1 MTVDFCDY
9 FWGEKNNGFDVL
21 YQNTK
26 HGQNASKELADFF
39 KESALLEESYSK
51 MQAKLASKANSAGV
65 SGTFAPVWTLL
76 RTSSERLSSIHLA
89 AVTRLAEL
97 VKEVQKFTD
106 DLHKRQKTVKEEE
119 APTMEVV
126 QSLQQ
131 LTASVLKA
139 REVYHQRAAELRRLQ
154 EAAQP
159 AKDTDKAE
167 AKLRKAAEE
176 YRALVDKHRGVRD
189 DFERKMVVS
198 CRHFQELEENYL
210 CQMKEFIDIYIK
222 LFDASCNQIREV
234 NVDLRRQCDEKT
246 VLKLLEEFALAK
258 HTGLEK
264 PAWLEFEE
272 LPAAS
277 STSVGSTP
285 DAVSESGSA
294 GVDETRSAAG
304 AAAKQG
310 DLSSW
315 QPQGTSWTS
324 GFLRGRRKREKQS
337 KSKRDNEKSDSE
349 ENHKSSPVV
358 DEEGFSIRP
367 RHETEK
373 KKRHDSFYSSSD
385 SDSDEDPTSKIHVK
399 INPLSNGGGPISASV
414 DELRTLASGL
424 TLSPANTGS
433 LRRPRHLNVGCLA
446 QSKSPTIA
454 EENSGLR
461 RSQSQQL
468 SQERPSNDLIG
479 LSFHSPTHSNQ
490 STPSGSGPRHLPS
503 AAPPAGDGDR
513 YAELSEI
520 FAESSDMPP
529 ALPPKHQAPAAAPQR
544 GATPTLSS
552 IAIPRPPS
560 RRSVEGVATMTRG
573 RQSPALSSPVSRG
586 PTPAPATAPSPSP
599 SAASGSGT
607 PRAEPVVG
615 SSRGPSPLTLGL
627 SDTVPLAVAFQEVVH
642 AYFRGSDPS
651 NIACHPVSSS
661 PSVCG
666 MQAPCHPTMARSCN
680 NHHQYHHHHH
690 HYHHYH
696 HYYQYPHQHH
706 PETEYRPPHE
716 LLSPAPYQC
725 HHIGTVPLHP
735 PSPPPY
741 QCHTTGALPP
751 YPPSYQCHSTG
762 TPPPHPP
769 SPAGALPPHPT
780 SPSPPLPLRA
790 SPAVP
795 PVFWPDVLRPDSCHN
810 PWYALVAG
818 AAARPA
824 PEPIPVA
831 ILFSEVANVHF
842 QRDGTDNRCR
852 VRMTGDTMVSF
863 PSGIVQV
870 LTSNPSPAP
879 LVFRLKNTGR
889 MENMLPN
896 RHLITQELKL
906 SGIDTAV
913 FEFRMDNLT
922 ALLRRQA
929 EKNPSASYF
938 NVDILKYEILAK
950 PGAASVPLQLVAY
963 WKCEPTHTDL
973 KVEYKYNSA
982 ALTPASALQNITVS
996 APVDGGV
1003 TAMHSKP
1010 TGKWVVETNRAMW
1023 RLQEVSPASSDQ
1035 GAGALKAR
1043 FELSGGPGSP
1053 STLAA
1058 QFSCEGSTLSGAEF
1072 QLLGS
1077 GYRVSLVKRRF
1088 VSGKYLCDSDYVES
1102 SERYAAP
1109 PGPG

>member
-304 AAAKQG
+304 AAAKQAAG
-310 DLSSW
+310 GGGPAGDDVSTSSGGPSRSAAASPDGEPTTGRPLQLRASKWDLSSW

-433 LRRPRHLNVGCLA
+433 
-446 QSKSPTIA
+446 SKSPTIA

-651 NIACHPVSSS
+651 K
-661 PSVCG
+661 
-666 MQAPCHPTMARSCN
+666 
-680 NHHQYHHHHH
+680 
-690 HYHHYH
+690 
-696 HYYQYPHQHH
+696 
-706 PETEYRPPHE
+706 
-716 LLSPAPYQC
+716 
-725 HHIGTVPLHP
+725 
-735 PSPPPY
+735 
-741 QCHTTGALPP
+741 
-751 YPPSYQCHSTG
+751 
-762 TPPPHPP
+762 
-769 SPAGALPPHPT
+769 
-780 SPSPPLPLRA
+780 
-790 SPAVP
+790 
-795 PVFWPDVLRPDSCHN
+795 
-810 PWYALVAG
+810 
-818 AAARPA
+818 
-824 PEPIPVA
+824 
-831 ILFSEVANVHF
+831 
-842 QRDGTDNRCR
+842 CR

>member
-433 LRRPRHLNVGCLA
+433 
-446 QSKSPTIA
+446 SKSPTIA

-651 NIACHPVSSS
+651 K
-661 PSVCG
+661 
-666 MQAPCHPTMARSCN
+666 
-680 NHHQYHHHHH
+680 
-690 HYHHYH
+690 
-696 HYYQYPHQHH
+696 
-706 PETEYRPPHE
+706 
-716 LLSPAPYQC
+716 
-725 HHIGTVPLHP
+725 
-735 PSPPPY
+735 
-741 QCHTTGALPP
+741 
-751 YPPSYQCHSTG
+751 
-762 TPPPHPP
+762 
-769 SPAGALPPHPT
+769 
-780 SPSPPLPLRA
+780 
-790 SPAVP
+790 
-795 PVFWPDVLRPDSCHN
+795 
-810 PWYALVAG
+810 
-818 AAARPA
+818 
-824 PEPIPVA
+824 
-831 ILFSEVANVHF
+831 
-842 QRDGTDNRCR
+842 CR

>member
-310 DLSSW
+310 
-315 QPQGTSWTS
+315 
-324 GFLRGRRKREKQS
+324 FLRGRRKREKQS

-433 LRRPRHLNVGCLA
+433 
-446 QSKSPTIA
+446 SKSPTIA

-651 NIACHPVSSS
+651 K
-661 PSVCG
+661 
-666 MQAPCHPTMARSCN
+666 
-680 NHHQYHHHHH
+680 
-690 HYHHYH
+690 
-696 HYYQYPHQHH
+696 
-706 PETEYRPPHE
+706 
-716 LLSPAPYQC
+716 
-725 HHIGTVPLHP
+725 
-735 PSPPPY
+735 
-741 QCHTTGALPP
+741 
-751 YPPSYQCHSTG
+751 
-762 TPPPHPP
+762 
-769 SPAGALPPHPT
+769 
-780 SPSPPLPLRA
+780 
-790 SPAVP
+790 
-795 PVFWPDVLRPDSCHN
+795 
-810 PWYALVAG
+810 
-818 AAARPA
+818 
-824 PEPIPVA
+824 
-831 ILFSEVANVHF
+831 
-842 QRDGTDNRCR
+842 CR

>member
-304 AAAKQG
+304 AAAKQ
-310 DLSSW
+310 
-315 QPQGTSWTS
+315 

-651 NIACHPVSSS
+651 K
-661 PSVCG
+661 
-666 MQAPCHPTMARSCN
+666 
-680 NHHQYHHHHH
+680 
-690 HYHHYH
+690 
-696 HYYQYPHQHH
+696 
-706 PETEYRPPHE
+706 
-716 LLSPAPYQC
+716 
-725 HHIGTVPLHP
+725 
-735 PSPPPY
+735 
-741 QCHTTGALPP
+741 
-751 YPPSYQCHSTG
+751 
-762 TPPPHPP
+762 
-769 SPAGALPPHPT
+769 
-780 SPSPPLPLRA
+780 
-790 SPAVP
+790 
-795 PVFWPDVLRPDSCHN
+795 
-810 PWYALVAG
+810 
-818 AAARPA
+818 
-824 PEPIPVA
+824 
-831 ILFSEVANVHF
+831 
-842 QRDGTDNRCR
+842 CR

>member
-1 MTVDFCDY
+1 M
-9 FWGEKNNGFDVL
+9 
-21 YQNTK
+21 
-26 HGQNASKELADFF
+26 S
-39 KESALLEESYSK
+39 
-51 MQAKLASKANSAGV
+51 
-65 SGTFAPVWTLL
+65 
-76 RTSSERLSSIHLA
+76 R
-89 AVTRLAEL
+89 
-97 VKEVQKFTD
+97 
-106 DLHKRQKTVKEEE
+106 
-119 APTMEVV
+119 
-126 QSLQQ
+126 
-131 LTASVLKA
+131 
-139 REVYHQRAAELRRLQ
+139 
-154 EAAQP
+154 
-159 AKDTDKAE
+159 
-167 AKLRKAAEE
+167 
-176 YRALVDKHRGVRD
+176 
-189 DFERKMVVS
+189 
-198 CRHFQELEENYL
+198 
-210 CQMKEFIDIYIK
+210 
-222 LFDASCNQIREV
+222 
-234 NVDLRRQCDEKT
+234 
-246 VLKLLEEFALAK
+246 
-258 HTGLEK
+258 
-264 PAWLEFEE
+264 
-272 LPAAS
+272 
-277 STSVGSTP
+277 
-285 DAVSESGSA
+285 
-294 GVDETRSAAG
+294 
-304 AAAKQG
+304 
-310 DLSSW
+310 
-315 QPQGTSWTS
+315 
-324 GFLRGRRKREKQS
+324 
-337 KSKRDNEKSDSE
+337 E

-433 LRRPRHLNVGCLA
+433 
-446 QSKSPTIA
+446 SKSPTIA

-529 ALPPKHQAPAAAPQR
+529 ALPPKHQTPTAAPQR

-651 NIACHPVSSS
+651 K
-661 PSVCG
+661 
-666 MQAPCHPTMARSCN
+666 
-680 NHHQYHHHHH
+680 
-690 HYHHYH
+690 
-696 HYYQYPHQHH
+696 
-706 PETEYRPPHE
+706 
-716 LLSPAPYQC
+716 
-725 HHIGTVPLHP
+725 
-735 PSPPPY
+735 
-741 QCHTTGALPP
+741 
-751 YPPSYQCHSTG
+751 
-762 TPPPHPP
+762 
-769 SPAGALPPHPT
+769 
-780 SPSPPLPLRA
+780 
-790 SPAVP
+790 
-795 PVFWPDVLRPDSCHN
+795 
-810 PWYALVAG
+810 
-818 AAARPA
+818 
-824 PEPIPVA
+824 
-831 ILFSEVANVHF
+831 
-842 QRDGTDNRCR
+842 CR

-1010 TGKWVVETNRAMW
+1010 TGKWVAETNRAMW